1 MGQFSEGWKM
11 ADVVPVFK
19 QGGKMNQRIIELS
32 GPREM
37 QVQIQKHAIFEN
49 PEDDKEIT
57 TANRFVRNK
66 LCQTNAI
73 SIYDRVTGSAEKG
86 EVVKVI
92 YLDFRKTSVTGLC
105 DILIRNL
112 SKHRLDESS
121 AKKFK
126 SCTGGSYQQFTISL
140 EQWCRWDFVG
150 TCPGSDSSQY
160 FYY

>member
-1 MGQFSEGWKM
+1 M
-11 ADVVPVFK
+11 ADIVPVFK

-49 PEDDKEIT
+49 PEDDKEVT

-92 YLDFRKTSVTGLC
+92 YLDFRKILLQAYVTF
-105 DILIRNL
+105 
-112 SKHRLDESS
+112 SSES
-121 AKKFK
+121 
-126 SCTGGSYQQFTISL
+126 
-140 EQWCRWDFVG
+140 
-150 TCPGSDSSQY
+150 
-160 FYY
+160 